1 MEHLATSVNV
11 VLPLFLLMLSG
22 KLMKRINLFD
32 QRTLDIMNK
41 VTFRT
46 FLPVS
51 LAMSIYNTSHKNMA
65 QPSFLAFAF
74 AGTVLVCLIMLV
86 IIPRIEPE
94 NARRGVMIQGIM
106 RGNSVIF
113 GLPIGMILCPDEVGT
128 VALAVAVVVPTINI
142 LSVVVLEIFRGQKP
156 APRKILR
163 GILHNPLVIGSAIG
177 LLFWGLGIGIPQAV
191 YTALSD
197 FGKLGTPL
205 ALIILGGSVDFGL
218 PRGHKRQL
226 LIVLVARLVLVPVAG
241 EIGRAHV

>member
-51 LAMSIYNTSHKNMA
+51 LAMSIYNTSHENMA
-65 QPSFLAFAF
+65 QPSFLAFTF

-94 NARRGVMIQGIM
+94 NARRGVMIQG
-106 RGNSVIF
+106 
-113 GLPIGMILCPDEVGT
+113 
-128 VALAVAVVVPTINI
+128 
-142 LSVVVLEIFRGQKP
+142 K
-156 APRKILR
+156 
-163 GILHNPLVIGSAIG
+163 
-177 LLFWGLGIGIPQAV
+177 
-191 YTALSD
+191 
-197 FGKLGTPL
+197 
-205 ALIILGGSVDFGL
+205 
-218 PRGHKRQL
+218 
-226 LIVLVARLVLVPVAG
+226 
-241 EIGRAHV
+241 IGRAHV

>member
-86 IIPRIEPE
+86 IIPRIEP
-94 NARRGVMIQGIM
+94 
-106 RGNSVIF
+106 
-113 GLPIGMILCPDEVGT
+113 
-128 VALAVAVVVPTINI
+128 
-142 LSVVVLEIFRGQKP
+142 P
-156 APRKILR
+156 A
-163 GILHNPLVIGSAIG
+163 
-177 LLFWGLGIGIPQAV
+177 
-191 YTALSD
+191 
-197 FGKLGTPL
+197 
-205 ALIILGGSVDFGL
+205 
-218 PRGHKRQL
+218 
-226 LIVLVARLVLVPVAG
+226 AG
-241 EIGRAHV
+241 